1 MTDLLGPYKP
11 YLDLAINLCGV
22 FYFVFRVSL
31 VFWVGRDAHRRGAMT
46 WFWGVATLFFGE
58 LAWIVYMVVRPPET
72 LDEAHERELEIAS
85 REAELQRVGAT
96 CPHCFKPIEPDYLI
110 CPTCMKQLKR
120 PCTNCGRPVKSS
132 WSVCPYCKTRQ
143 VHAER
148 VDESEN
154 VAVAPEPHVE
164 TMAEAA
170 AHAETLEAGKTSKK
184 KKQQAPAEGEA

>member
-22 FYFVFRVSL
+22 FYFVFRVAL
-31 VFWVGRDAHRRGAMT
+31 VFWVARDAQRRGAMT

-58 LAWIVYMVVRPPET
+58 LAWVVYMVVRPPET

-110 CPTCMKQLKR
+110 CPTCMKQLKK
-120 PCTNCGRPVKSS
+120 PCASCGRPVKSS
-132 WSVCPYCKTRQ
+132 WTVCPYCKSRQ
-143 VHAER
+143 VPAER
-148 VDESEN
+148 VAEGSEG
-154 VAVAPEPHVE
+154 
-164 TMAEAA
+164 TAEDAGAA
-170 AHAETLEAGKTSKK
+170 AGFASEQKPAPATKK
-184 KKQQAPAEGEA
+184 KKSAPAGSEA

>member
-31 VFWVGRDAHRRGAMT
+31 VFWVARDAQRRGAMT

-72 LDEAHERELEIAS
+72 LDEGHERELEIAS

-110 CPTCMKQLKR
+110 CPTCMKQLKK
-120 PCTNCGRPVKSS
+120 PCATCGRPVKSS
-132 WSVCPYCKTRQ
+132 WTVCPYCKSRQ
-143 VHAER
+143 VPAER
-148 VDESEN
+148 AADT
-154 VAVAPEPHVE
+154 PEPHVE

-170 AHAETLEAGKTSKK
+170 VHAETLEAAKTSKK
-184 KKQQAPAEGEA
+184 KKPAPAPNEA